1 MKKRIMNALCKLVL
15 GLLIMLPLLLLLVQA
30 FEPMFETQMILV
42 GVEPLR
48 LWPQH
53 PSTQVFQ
60 SLFGDA
66 QYWHSF
72 WTSLAWTIGSSF
84 IQVIVS
90 ILSGYVLA
98 KYRAKWCQALVLV
111 YTLLMLMPLQMTL
124 LPMYRVAHQSGLLNH
139 PLLLYMPI
147 AFAPFGTFFMRQ
159 MILRLPD
166 ERVEFLRLEG
176 GGTWKLLWHVI
187 APYCL
192 PAALLLFALTFTEGW
207 NLVEQPLLLVSD
219 PNNQPLSGYLSIL
232 MKESSPKVFAA
243 DAMALLPV
251 IVPLLL
257 GTRMAGRAL
266 QKNENE

>member
-1 MKKRIMNALCKLVL
+1 MRKRIMSALGMALLGVLILLPLV
-15 GLLIMLPLLLLLVQA
+15 LLLLQS
-30 FEPMFETQMILV
+30 FQTMFDAQMTVI
-42 GVEPLR
+42 GAQSMQI
-48 LWPQH
+48 WPSN
-53 PSTQVFQ
+53 PSTEVFK
-60 SLFGDA
+60 LLLKDNK
-66 QYWHSF
+66 YWHSF
-72 WTSLAWTIGSSF
+72 WTSLVWTISSSF
-84 IQVIVS
+84 IQVVVS

-98 KYRAKWCQALVLV
+98 KYRAKWCQVLVLV

-124 LPMYRVAHQSGLLNH
+124 LPLYKSANQTGMMNN
-139 PLLLYMPI
+139 PLFLYMPI

-176 GGTWKLLWHVI
+176 GNTWKLLWHVI
-187 APYCL
+187 CPYCL
-192 PAALLLFALTFTEGW
+192 PGALLLLALTFTEGW

-219 PNNQPLSGYLSIL
+219 PNRQPLSGYLSIL

-251 IVPLLL
+251 VVPLLL

-266 QKNENE
+266 QKNETE